1 MKKMLILFGT
11 LDLATLGVSHQHA
24 IWIASQLNQPT
35 SALVGVVNAAN
46 LLLYLSLLASAYFLI
61 AQNRIGLWLTYVQF
75 PGRLLFLVLS
85 LGFILK
91 VASPMFNLGLASYEI
106 FLWALVGLE
115 FVRLGLTVMIHRK
128 HFR

>member
-24 IWIASQLNQPT
+24 IWIVGQLNEPT
-35 SALVGVVNAAN
+35 SALVGVVNSTN
-46 LLLYLSLLASAYFLI
+46 LLLYLSLLLSAYFLLS
-61 AQNRIGLWLTYVQF
+61 QNRIGLWLTYVQF

-85 LGFILK
+85 FGFVLN
-91 VASPMFNLGLASYEI
+91 VASPLFDLSLASYKLI
-106 FLWALVGLE
+106 LWAVVGLE
-115 FVRLGLTVMIHRK
+115 FVRLGVTVMIHRK